1 MHPYAIGLDIGV
13 TSVGWAVVALDSDE
27 QPCGII
33 NMGARIFDAAEHP
46 KTGESLAAPRREA
59 RSARRRLRRHRHR
72 AERIR
77 HLIVNSGMLTRDELD
92 MLFDGRLEDIYAL
105 RVRALDEK
113 LSNDEFARV
122 LIHISQRRGFKSN
135 RRGDSGKED
144 GKILEAVKANAERM
158 ERAGYRTVAEMLLND
173 EKFSAHKRNIGGEYI
188 ATVTRAMTEDE
199 VHKIFA
205 SQRSFGQEFA
215 AEDIENAYL
224 AILLSQ
230 RSFDEGPGGN
240 SPYGGSQIERMIGEC
255 TFIKGE
261 PRAAKATYSFEYFNL
276 LQKVNH
282 IKLVSPTGD
291 TELTEEQRKIII
303 DAAHKKENLTFANIR
318 TMLGVPEGTNFNMVY
333 YANDKSVDDCEK
345 KEKFCYLKAY
355 HQIRKAFES
364 VRKGS
369 FEAVTPAQFN
379 AIGTVLSIYKNAD
392 TVERELIAAGIE
404 PEFIEALLKLNF
416 TRFGHISVKA
426 CDEIIPQLEK
436 GLKYNEA
443 CEAAGIEFRAHDK
456 AEKDRYLH
464 PTEKDFEDITSPV
477 VRRAVSQT
485 IKVVNA
491 IIRKQ
496 DASPVFINIELAR
509 EMSKSLAE
517 RNDIKKKND
526 KNAAEN
532 ESLKQYLRE
541 ELHIP
546 YPTGQDIIKLRLW
559 REQDRKC
566 AYSLKA
572 IPIERLFDDKYTE
585 IDHIVPYSISF
596 DDTRKNKVLVLTAE
610 NQRKGNRL
618 PLQYMQGEQ
627 REKFIVWVNQN
638 VNDRRKKENLL
649 RETYSEEGFKE
660 RNLQDTK
667 HIAVFMQ
674 NYLRDML
681 LFAPSDKRKNRVNA
695 VNGAVTAY
703 MRKRWGINKIRE
715 DGDLH
720 HAVDALVIACTTQ
733 GMIQRV
739 SKYSKWREC
748 RYVNTEEGSLAVDP
762 FTGEVIDKFPYPW
775 PIFRKELDAR
785 LSPDPSRAIADLKL
799 KFYMDDDAPTVRP
812 LFVSRMPKRK
822 VTGAAHKDTVKSAKE
837 LDNGYAVI
845 KTALT
850 DLKLD
855 KDGEIVNYYNPGSD
869 RLMYEALKARL
880 AQYGGDAKKA
890 FEEPFH
896 KPKSDG
902 TPGPIVRKVKLLDK
916 TTLNV
921 PVHKG
926 KGIADNDSMVRID
939 VFKVEGDGYYLVP
952 IYVAD
957 TLNPELPNKACVQ
970 AKPYSE
976 WKEMRDEDFI
986 FSLYPNDLVKITGKR
1001 NLKFTKKFKDSTLQ
1015 NTLDVVSAL
1024 SYYSSM
1030 NISTAAIT
1038 VINHDNTYTIG
1049 SMGVKT
1055 LAGMEK
1061 YTVDVLG
1068 EYHPVGKEKRNKFN
1082 IKRG

>member
-1 MHPYAIGLDIGV
+1 MHPYAIGLDIGI
-13 TSVGWAVVALDSDE
+13 TSVGWAVVALDADE

-33 NMGARIFDAAEHP
+33 NMGSRIFDAAEQP

-77 HLIVNSGMLTRDELD
+77 RLIVNSGMLTGEELD
-92 MLFDGRLEDIYAL
+92 SLFDGRLEDIYAL

-113 LSNDEFARV
+113 LRNDELARV

-205 SQRSFGQEFA
+205 AQRGFGQEYA
-215 AEDIENAYL
+215 SEDIENAYL

-240 SPYGGSQIERMIGEC
+240 SPYGGSQIERMIG
-255 TFIKGE
+255 KSNGE
-261 PRAAKATYSFEYFNL
+261 QRAAKATYSFEYFNL

-282 IKLVSPTGD
+282 IRLVSPTGD

-303 DAAHKKENLTFANIR
+303 DAAHKKEPLTFANIR

-333 YANDKSVDDCEK
+333 YANDKSNEECEK

-355 HQIRKAFES
+355 HQMRKAFES

-369 FEAVTPAQFN
+369 FEKVSRAQLN

-416 TRFGHISVKA
+416 SGFGHISVYA
-426 CDEIIPQLEK
+426 CDLIIPQLEK

-443 CEAAGIEFRAHDK
+443 CDAAGINFRAHDK
-456 AEKDRYLH
+456 AEKDKYLH

-496 DASPVFINIELAR
+496 ETSPVFINIELAR

-541 ELHIP
+541 ECNIA
-546 YPTGQDIIKLRLW
+546 YPTGQDIVKLRLW
-559 REQDRKC
+559 REQDGKC

-610 NQRKGNRL
+610 NQRKGKRL

-667 HIAVFMQ
+667 YIAVFMQ
-674 NYLRDML
+674 NYLRDKL
-681 LFAPSDKRKNRVNA
+681 LFAPSDKRNKRVTA

-703 MRKRWGINKIRE
+703 MRKGWGITKIRE

-720 HAVDALVIACTTQ
+720 HAIDALVIACTTQ

-739 SKYSKWREC
+739 SKYYNWREC
-748 RYVNTEEGSLAVDP
+748 RYMESDEGAVVIDP
-762 FTGEVIDKFPYPW
+762 YTGEVIDKFPYPW
-775 PIFRKELDAR
+775 PIFRKELEAILCD
-785 LSPDPSRAIADLKL
+785 DPSRAIADLKL

-822 VTGAAHKDTVKSAKE
+822 VTGAAHEATVKSARAI
-837 LDNGYAVI
+837 DRGCAVI
-845 KTALT
+845 KKKLT
-850 DLKLD
+850 GIELD
-855 KDGEIVNYYNPGSD
+855 ANGEIKNYYKEARNSD
-869 RLMYEALKARL
+869 PLLYNALKAQL
-880 AQYGGDAKKA
+880 TLYGGNAAKA
-890 FEEPFH
+890 FAEPFH

-902 TPGPIVRKVKLLDK
+902 TQGPVVKTVKLEEK

-921 PVHKG
+921 PVRD
-926 KGIADNDSMVRID
+926 GIAKNDSMVRID
-939 VFKVEGDGYYLVP
+939 VFKVEGDGYYFVP
-952 IYVAD
+952 IYITD
-957 TLNPELPNKACVQ
+957 TLKPELPNKACV
-970 AKPYSE
+970 AKKLYSN
-976 WKEMRDEDFI
+976 WKVMDEKDFV
-986 FSLYPNDLVKITGKR
+986 FSLYKNDLIKVTD
-1001 NLKFTKKFKDSTLQ
+1001 KKPMVFSNNQKNSTLPA
-1015 NTLDVVSAL
+1015 TMETTSAMV
-1024 SYYSSM
+1024 YFDGAD
-1030 NISTAAIT
+1030 IGEGRIQFIT
-1038 VINHDNTYTIG
+1038 HDDTYIKRSG
-1049 SMGVKT
+1049 IKT
-1055 LAGMEK
+1055 LANIEK

>member
-13 TSVGWAVVALDSDE
+13 TSVGWAVVALDTDE

-173 EKFSAHKRNIGGEYI
+173 EKFSAHKRNIGGEHI

-199 VHKIFA
+199 VHKIFV

-224 AILLSQ
+224 TILLSQ

-291 TELTEEQRKIII
+291 TELTAEQRKIII
-303 DAAHKKENLTFANIR
+303 DAAHKKETLTFANIR
-318 TMLGVPEGTNFNMVY
+318 IMLGVPEGTNFNMVY
-333 YANDKSVDDCEK
+333 YANGKSNEECEK

-364 VRKGS
+364 VRKGC
-369 FEAVTPAQFN
+369 FEEVSRAQLN

-456 AEKDRYLH
+456 AEKDMYLH

-532 ESLKQYLRE
+532 DSLKRYLNE

-546 YPTGQDIIKLRLW
+546 YPSGQDIVKLRLW
-559 REQDRKC
+559 REQDGRC

-610 NQRKGNRL
+610 NQRKGKRL

-638 VNDRRKKENLL
+638 VRDRRKKENLL

-667 HIAVFMQ
+667 YIAVFMQ
-674 NYLRDML
+674 NYLRDKL
-681 LFAPSDKRKNRVNA
+681 LFAPSDKRNKRVTA

-739 SKYSKWREC
+739 SKYYNWREC

-775 PIFRKELDAR
+775 QIFRKELDAR

-822 VTGAAHKDTVKSAKE
+822 VTGAAHEATVKSARAI
-837 LDNGYAVI
+837 DRGCAVI
-845 KTALT
+845 KKKLT
-850 DLKLD
+850 GIELD
-855 KDGEIVNYYNPGSD
+855 ANGEIKNYYKEARNSD
-869 RLMYEALKARL
+869 PLLYNALKAQL
-880 AQYGGDAKKA
+880 TLYGGNAAKA
-890 FEEPFH
+890 FAEPFH

-902 TPGPIVRKVKLLDK
+902 TQGPVVKTVKLEEK

-921 PVHKG
+921 PVRD
-926 KGIADNDSMVRID
+926 GIAKNDSMVRID
-939 VFKVEGDGYYLVP
+939 VFKVEGDGYYFVP
-952 IYVAD
+952 IYITD
-957 TLNPELPNKACVQ
+957 TLKPELPNKACV
-970 AKPYSE
+970 KKKDFKN
-976 WKEMRDEDFI
+976 WKEMKDENFL
-986 FSLYPNDLVKITGKR
+986 FSLYKNDLIKVTD
-1001 NLKFTKKFKDSTLQ
+1001 KKPMAFSNNQKNSTLPA
-1015 NTLDVVSAL
+1015 TMETTSAL
-1024 SYYSSM
+1024 VYYDGAD
-1030 NISTAAIT
+1030 IAEGRIQFIT
-1038 VINHDNTYTIG
+1038 HDDTYIKRSG
-1049 SMGVKT
+1049 IKT
-1055 LAGMEK
+1055 LANIEK